1 MSAETF
7 HDETNKRETDINM
20 GQDNDYSSDVEMDE
34 DIDEPVEKHMKAE
47 ISPKELSIY
56 MNRALTLSLFACLS
70 PISSRKILENS
81 NFKTNHC

>member
-47 ISPKELSIY
+47 ISPKELSIH
-56 MNRALTLSLFACLS
+56 MN
-70 PISSRKILENS
+70 
-81 NFKTNHC
+81 